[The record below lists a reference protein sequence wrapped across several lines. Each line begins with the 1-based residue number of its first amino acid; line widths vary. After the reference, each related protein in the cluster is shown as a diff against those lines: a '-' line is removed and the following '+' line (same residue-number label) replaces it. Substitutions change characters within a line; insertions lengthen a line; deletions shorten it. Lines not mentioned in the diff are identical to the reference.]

1 MKILNSYR
9 GTLYSSLI
17 DLEILVIEKEDLDYI
32 LSGQPMEFNT
42 K

>member
-9 GTLYSSLI
+9 GTLLGPHM
-17 DLEILVIEKEDLDYI
+17 DLEILVIEKDALDFI